1 MQRIGVYP
9 GTFDPIHNGHIDII
23 QRGARMVD
31 KLVIAV
37 AMNEDKGPLFSLE
50 ERVAMIRAETD
61 RLAGK
66 GVGTIEIVPFKNL
79 VTQFAEEAGA
89 QIIIRGLRG
98 VADFDYE
105 FQMAGMNARLNGK
118 VETIFLMSEANN
130 QAIASK
136 LIREIAR
143 LGGEIESFTTPAV
156 SARLKE
162 RFSRRRT

>member
-23 QRGARMVD
+23 QRGVRLVD
-31 KLVIAV
+31 KLIVAV
-37 AMNEDKGPLFSLE
+37 AINEDKGPLFSLD
-50 ERVAMIRAETD
+50 ERVEMIRAETSQ
-61 RLAGK
+61 LSGK
-66 GVGTIEIVPFKNL
+66 GAGTIEIMPFKNL

-89 QIIIRGLRG
+89 QLIIRGLRG

-105 FQMAGMNARLNGK
+105 FQMAGMNVRLNPN
-118 VETIFLMSEANN
+118 VETVFLMSEANN

-143 LGGEIESFTTPAV
+143 LKGEVKSFTTPAV
-156 SARLKE
+156 AAKLSQ
-162 RFSRRRT
+162 RFSR

>member
-23 QRGARMVD
+23 QRATRLVD

-37 AMNEDKGPLFSLE
+37 AINEDKGPLFSLQ
-50 ERVAMIRAETD
+50 ERVEMMRAETERMTGPD
-61 RLAGK
+61 VAS
-66 GVGTIEIVPFKNL
+66 IEIVPFKNL
-79 VTQFAEEAGA
+79 VTQFAEEMGA
-89 QIIIRGLRG
+89 QVIIRGLRG

-105 FQMAGMNARLNGK
+105 FQMAGMNARLNPR
-118 VETIFLMSEANN
+118 VETIFLMSEASN

-143 LGGEIESFTTPAV
+143 LGGDVADFTTPAV
-156 SARLKE
+156 SAKLSKAFAR
-162 RFSRRRT
+162 